1 VPFNVLFFEYLQ
13 DLDRE
18 YLARSW
24 LSDPDVEPPAGPS
37 GKKQPPWNGVDYFF
51 LAGGH
56 SEWRNWDDM
65 RRYGF
70 VSAGH
75 GVKYRRAMASL
86 PVGARVWAAI
96 PGTGYV
102 GVGEVTA
109 EAVPVKSFTVE
120 LDGQVRP
127 LLDAP
132 LIAANMGEAADDP
145 DQSEYVTRVRW
156 FDTRPSDQA
165 VWEKGMY
172 ANQNVVTKLRHPVTL
187 QRLTETFQTEPQET
201 D

>member
-1 VPFNVLFFEYLQ
+1 
-13 DLDRE
+13 
-18 YLARSW
+18 
-24 LSDPDVEPPAGPS
+24 
-37 GKKQPPWNGVDYFF
+37 
-51 LAGGH
+51 
-56 SEWRNWDDM
+56 
-65 RRYGF
+65 
-70 VSAGH
+70 
-75 GVKYRRAMASL
+75 
-86 PVGARVWAAI
+86 
-96 PGTGYV
+96 
-102 GVGEVTA
+102 
-109 EAVPVKSFTVE
+109 VPVKSFTVE

-132 LIAANMGEAADDP
+132 LIAADMGEAADDP

-165 VWEKGMY
+165 VWEKGRY